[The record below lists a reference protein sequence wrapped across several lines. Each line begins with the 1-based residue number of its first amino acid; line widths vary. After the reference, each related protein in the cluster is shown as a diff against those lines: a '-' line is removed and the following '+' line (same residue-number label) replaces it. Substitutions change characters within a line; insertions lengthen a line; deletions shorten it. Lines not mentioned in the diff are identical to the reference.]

1 MLVLD
6 ALIRPAFV
14 LILHDTADQLV
25 ILLQELRL
33 GGQRPGPGAPS
44 ELRLR
49 RGRQVARRRG
59 GRPLIAGGRRRGKVS
74 S

>member
-14 LILHDTADQLV
+14 LILHNTADELV

-33 GGQRPGPGAPS
+33 G
-44 ELRLR
+44 
-49 RGRQVARRRG
+49 RQ
-59 GRPLIAGGRRRGKVS
+59 
-74 S
+74 